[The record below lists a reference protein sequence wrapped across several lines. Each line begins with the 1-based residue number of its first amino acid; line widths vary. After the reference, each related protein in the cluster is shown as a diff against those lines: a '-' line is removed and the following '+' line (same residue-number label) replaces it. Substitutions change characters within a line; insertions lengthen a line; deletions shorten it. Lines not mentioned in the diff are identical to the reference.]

1 MMKEIESIQPVS
13 PPPGLTNPAQQR
25 TGPAPAGFDTML
37 VKAMG
42 DVNRQYAEADRAT
55 RDLAAGRSQDVHQ
68 VMINAEKAD
77 VSFRLLMQVRNKIV
91 AAYENIMRMGI

>member
-1 MMKEIESIQPVS
+1 MKGIESVGPAATS
-13 PPPGLTNPAQQR
+13 PDLTNRGQ
-25 TGPAPAGFDTML
+25 APAGFDNML

-42 DVNRQYAEADRAT
+42 DVNRQYAEADQAA
-55 RDLAAGRSQDVHQ
+55 RDLVAGRSQDVHQ
-68 VMINAEKAD
+68 VMINTEKAD